1 MLTRED
7 IYLFSH
13 STDSF
18 LFNQAVTFKTVIQNE
33 IADLVTPEEAL
44 YIVLPN
50 FKINYNIIDK
60 LINVAAKYWKRTLD
74 KRTLYCL
81 GMAVATIIKEYGW
94 GTYYLGN
101 EGFISLT
108 NKIASV
114 Q

>member
-1 MLTRED
+1 MHSRKHQCLIYQYKKQLNKTKIHMLTRED

-60 LINVAAKYWKRTLD
+60 LINVAAKY
-74 KRTLYCL
+74 
-81 GMAVATIIKEYGW
+81 
-94 GTYYLGN
+94 
-101 EGFISLT
+101 
-108 NKIASV
+108 
-114 Q
+114 

>member
-18 LFNQAVTFKTVIQNE
+18 LFNQAE

-94 GTYYLGN
+94 GTYYLGD

>member
-81 GMAVATIIKEYGW
+81 GMAVAPIIKAYGW
-94 GTYYLGN
+94 GTYKLGD

>member
-50 FKINYNIIDK
+50 FKINYN
-60 LINVAAKYWKRTLD
+60 
-74 KRTLYCL
+74 
-81 GMAVATIIKEYGW
+81 
-94 GTYYLGN
+94 
-101 EGFISLT
+101 
-108 NKIASV
+108 

>member
-50 FKINYNIIDK
+50 VKINYNIIDK

-74 KRTLYCL
+74 KLHKVSPARSAC
-81 GMAVATIIKEYGW
+81 ARISAT
-94 GTYYLGN
+94 
-101 EGFISLT
+101 SLHRQST
-108 NKIASV
+108 
-114 Q
+114 